1 MCNQIIITV
10 LLCHIKILFF
20 LLPSFGPNP
29 LFNFVLHNRLI
40 KSTPHIRVRP
50 SSIPHFKKKENE
62 GEHLKNKKRVGQ
74 KSVIR

>member
-1 MCNQIIITV
+1 M
-10 LLCHIKILFF
+10 
-20 LLPSFGPNP
+20 FGPNP

-62 GEHLKNKKRVGQ
+62 REHLKNKKESGTEIGNWLEFDFVVPSPHSFNSLGDC
-74 KSVIR
+74 